1 METKYF
7 NDGFVGKAVFNAN
20 EAIKCFNAGMEIRDI
35 DGEYFLFESVD
46 GSEPSESK
54 SINLILDSLQENGK
68 VYVGFCL
75 DGHKVVPK
83 DSTTLTCEFS
93 EGQTVYFLLQGEIV
107 SGEVICLSL
116 ATNGKIAARGQ
127 SKLTEALRYGVSD
140 NRERNCNFENVMSV
154 IQEIFTKDCIC
165 INPKSEKIRRYIC
178 LPLDKVFST
187 KEKLVQDLLSKSC

>member
-75 DGHKVVPK
+75 EGHKVVPK

-93 EGQTVYFLLQGEIV
+93 EGQTVYFLLQGEIA
-107 SGEVICLSL
+107 SGEVACISL
-116 ATNGKIAARGQ
+116 ATNKIIEERGQ
-127 SKLTEALRYGVSD
+127 WYSREALCYGVCD
-140 NRERNCNFENVMSV
+140 NRERNYNFERQISI
-154 IQEIFTKDCIC
+154 IQEIFTKD
-165 INPKSEKIRRYIC
+165 
-178 LPLDKVFST
+178 
-187 KEKLVQDLLSKSC
+187 

>member
-20 EAIKCFNAGMEIRDI
+20 EAIKCFNAGMEIRDTE
-35 DGEYFLFESVD
+35 GEYFLFDSD
-46 GSEPSESK
+46 GSAPSESK

-75 DGHKVVPK
+75 EGHKVVPK

-93 EGQTVYFLLQGEIV
+93 EGQTVYFLLQGEIA
-107 SGEVICLSL
+107 SGEVKCVSLS
-116 ATNGKIAARGQ
+116 TSKTIAERGQ
-127 SKLTEALRYGVSD
+127 WRFSEALRCGVSD
-140 NRERNCNFENVMSV
+140 DRERNCKFENEMSV

-165 INPKSEKIRRYIC
+165 VNPKSKEIKRFIC

-187 KEKLVQDLLSKSC
+187 KEKLVQDLLSRS

>member
-35 DGEYFLFESVD
+35 DGEYILFDSD
-46 GSEPSESK
+46 GSEPSESE
-54 SINLILDSLQENGK
+54 SVNLILDSLQENGK
-68 VYVGFCL
+68 LYVGFCL
-75 DGHKVVPK
+75 EGHKVVPK

-93 EGQTVYFLLQGEIV
+93 EGQTVYFLLRGEIV
-107 SGEVICLSL
+107 SGEVKCVSL
-116 ATNGKIAARGQ
+116 ATSKTIAERGQ
-127 SKLTEALRYGVSD
+127 WRFSEALRYGVSD
-140 NRERNCNFENVMSV
+140 DRERNCKFENEMSV

-165 INPKSEKIRRYIC
+165 INPKSETIKRYIC

-187 KEKLVQDLLSKSC
+187 KEELVQDLLSKSC

>member
-54 SINLILDSLQENGK
+54 SINLILDSLQGNGK

-75 DGHKVVPK
+75 EGHKVVPK
-83 DSTTLTCEFS
+83 NSTTLTCEFS

-107 SGEVICLSL
+107 SGEVVCISL
-116 ATNGKIAARGQ
+116 ATNKSIAERGQ
-127 SKLTEALRYGVSD
+127 RFSVEALRYGVSD
-140 NRERNCNFENVMSV
+140 NRERNCTFERQISI
-154 IQEIFTKDCIC
+154 IQEIFTKDCVC
-165 INPKSEKIRRYIC
+165 IDTKSVSRYIY

>member
-35 DGEYFLFESVD
+35 DGEYILFDSD
-46 GSEPSESK
+46 GSEPSESE
-54 SINLILDSLQENGK
+54 SVNLILDSLQENGK

-75 DGHKVVPK
+75 EGHKVVPK
-83 DSTTLTCEFS
+83 DSTNLTCEFS
-93 EGQTVYFLLQGEIV
+93 EGQTVYFLLCGEIV
-107 SGEVICLSL
+107 SGEVECVSL
-116 ATNGKIAARGQ
+116 ATSKTIAERGQ
-127 SKLTEALRYGVSD
+127 RKLSDALRYGVSND
-140 NRERNCNFENVMSV
+140 RERNCNFENVMSV

-165 INPKSEKIRRYIC
+165 INPKSETIKRYIC

>member
-20 EAIKCFNAGMEIRDI
+20 EAIKCFNAGMEIRDTE
-35 DGEYFLFESVD
+35 GEYFLFDSD
-46 GSEPSESK
+46 DSAPSEGE
-54 SINLILDSLQENGK
+54 SINLILGSLQENGK

-75 DGHKVVPK
+75 EGHKVVPK
-83 DSTTLTCEFS
+83 NSTNLTCEFS

-140 NRERNCNFENVMSV
+140 NRERNCNFENQISM
-154 IQEIFTKDCIC
+154 IQEIFTKDCVYL
-165 INPKSEKIRRYIC
+165 NPQSKSIDRCIC

-187 KEKLVQDLLSKSC
+187 KEELVQDLLSKSC

>member
-20 EAIKCFNAGMEIRDI
+20 EAIKCFNAGMEIRDTE
-35 DGEYFLFESVD
+35 GEYFLFDSD
-46 GSEPSESK
+46 DSAPSESK

-75 DGHKVVPK
+75 EGHKVVPK
-83 DSTTLTCEFS
+83 NSTTLTCEFS

-107 SGEVICLSL
+107 SGEVKCVSLS
-116 ATNGKIAARGQ
+116 TSKTIAERGQ
-127 SKLTEALRYGVSD
+127 WRFSEAWRCGVSD
-140 NRERNCNFENVMSV
+140 DRERNYKFENEMSV
-154 IQEIFTKDCIC
+154 IQEVFTKDCIC
-165 INPKSEKIRRYIC
+165 VNPKSKEIKRFIC